1 MVRVKFVRQAM
12 VICLLVFVMVACRP
26 QIRPS
31 AIAPVANQSLEQS
44 GANNLNLTL
53 IQHASCPWAYFW
65 CVVETGIHDAAQDLG
80 VEVTIRRPNTFDP
93 DEVTRLIES
102 AVNAP
107 TKPDAIGVA
116 VIDPDKFRASLTKAV
131 MEFDIPVIA
140 YNAGSGPEQDN
151 IPYRAYIGAD
161 ERQGGY
167 EAGKRLLAKSE
178 AATKGACINHQPG
191 ALNLEARCQGFFEAL
206 SEAGVEAEM
215 VKITPNPA
223 ESKKILQRYMDE
235 NPETN
240 LFLTLGPEAAVPFYQ
255 VIPDRKGAFS
265 HGTFDLSRTILN
277 KIEQGTTLFAIDQQ
291 PYLEGYL
298 AVQWLTWIQRHAFSP
313 PSPIIST
320 GPSFVDRNNVALI
333 QQQVGQYR

>member
-1 MVRVKFVRQAM
+1 MRQN
-12 VICLLVFVMVACRP
+12 LLGV
-26 QIRPS
+26 
-31 AIAPVANQSLEQS
+31 E
-44 GANNLNLTL
+44 GENLNLTL

-65 CVVETGIHDAAQDLG
+65 CVVETGIHDAAQDLD
-80 VEVTIRRPNTFDP
+80 VDVTIRRPNTFDP
-93 DEVTRLIES
+93 DEVKRLIES
-102 AVNAP
+102 EVNGA

-116 VIDPDKFRASLTKAV
+116 VIDADKFRVPLTKAV
-131 MEFDIPVIA
+131 EAFDIPVIA

-151 IPYRAYIGAD
+151 IPYRAYIGPD

-167 EAGKRLLAKSE
+167 EAGKRLLAESQSGG
-178 AATKGACINHQPG
+178 KGACINHQPG
-191 ALNLEARCQGFFEAL
+191 ALNLEARCQGFFDAL
-206 SEAGVEAEM
+206 SEAGVGAEM

-223 ESKKILQRYMDE
+223 ESQKILQRYVAQHPD
-235 NPETN
+235 TN

-255 VIPDRKGAFS
+255 VVSNRKGTFR

-277 KIEQGTTLFAIDQQ
+277 EIEKGTTLFAIDQQ

-298 AVQWLTWIQRHAFSP
+298 AVQWLTWIKRHGFSP

-320 GPSFVDRNNVALI
+320 GPSFVDLNNVALI

>member
-1 MVRVKFVRQAM
+1 MRRTLVV
-12 VICLLVFVMVACRP
+12 CLLLVLMVACRP
-26 QIRPS
+26 QVPPS
-31 AIAPVANQSLEQS
+31 VIAPVVSQSLEQPRTDH
-44 GANNLNLTL
+44 LNLTM

-80 VEVTIRRPNTFDP
+80 VEVTIRRPNTFNP
-93 DEVTRLIES
+93 DEVLQLIES

-116 VIDPDKFRASLTKAV
+116 VIDPDKFRESLTQAV
-131 MEFDIPVIA
+131 TEFKIPVIA

-151 IPYRAYIGAD
+151 IPYHAYIGAD
-161 ERQGGY
+161 ERQGGF
-167 EAGKRLLAKSE
+167 EAGKRLLAASE
-178 AATKGACINHQPG
+178 SAAKGACINHQPG

-206 SEAGVEAEM
+206 SESGVGAEM

-223 ESKKILQRYMDE
+223 ESKKILQRYMSE

-255 VIPDRKGAFS
+255 VIADRKGAFS

-277 KIEQGTTLFAIDQQ
+277 EIDKGTTLFAIDQQ

-298 AVQWLTWIQRHAFSP
+298 AVQWLTWIKRHDFSP
-313 PSPIIST
+313 PNTIIST
-320 GPSFVDRNNVALI
+320 GPSFVDRSNVALI